1 MHCKK
6 AVVVVFLF
14 FTFHFSLFTLQCE
27 AAIRDRVVAFVDNRA
42 ITLSEFEEQYKKTK
56 EAVPDVTEE
65 EVANTMINRILLLR
79 EAKKYRIEAPT
90 EDGVIKEYIDLKVRA
105 FITVGE
111 NEIEA
116 FFKQNVHQFEGRDYD
131 QVRGEIEKYLTEKE
145 LNERL
150 KSMLKE
156 LRINAYIKIQ
166 LKP

>member
-6 AVVVVFLF
+6 AVVAVFLF

-27 AAIRDRVVAFVDNRA
+27 AALRDRVVAFVDNRA
-42 ITLSEFEEQYKKTK
+42 VTLSEFKERYKKTR
-56 EAVPDVTEE
+56 EAVPDISEE
-65 EVANTMINRILLLR
+65 EVVNTMINRILLLR

-90 EDGVIKEYIDLKVRA
+90 DDEVVKEYIDLKVRA

-111 NEIEA
+111 NEMEA
-116 FFKQNVHQFEGRDYD
+116 FYKQNISQFTGSDYD
-131 QVRGEIEKYLTEKE
+131 KVRGEIEKYLTEKE

-150 KSMLKE
+150 KSMLVD
-156 LRINAYIKIQ
+156 LRKNASIKIQ